1 MEEQLYKYLTGE
13 TSVTEKDELFD
24 RINANED
31 NRQEYA
37 RLQILTALS
46 SMTSQNGDEEWSSL
60 KMNELYGQVNK
71 KRYRRLIFSTLKYA
85 SVILLAV
92 IGTWFITTYD
102 SGNDQSS
109 YTQID
114 VPAGQRVHMTLA
126 DGTNVWLSPRTKMNV
141 PNRFNE
147 DNRTIELDG
156 EGYFSVSKDP
166 KRPFIVKTQK
176 YNVKVLGT
184 KFNVFSYSK
193 SPRFETD
200 LVEGSVHVYNKD
212 NQDDGLILKPN
223 EKAYLEN
230 NSLVKIPHIF
240 DNEEFL
246 KNGIFRFTGVPF
258 SEILNYLSLWY
269 NVEFEL
275 ARATNL
281 DRKVSGKFRQSD
293 EIQYILKALQ
303 GVHKFKFKMHEND
316 NRIEIY

>member
-1 MEEQLYKYLTGE
+1 MEEQLYKYLTDE

-24 RINANED
+24 RINANEES
-31 NRQEYA
+31 RQEYA

-46 SMTSQNGDEEWSSL
+46 SMTPQEGDEEWSSR
-60 KMNELYGQVNK
+60 KINELYERVNRK
-71 KRYRRLIFSTLKYA
+71 KYRSLIFNMLRYA
-85 SVILLAV
+85 SIILFSV
-92 IGTWFITTYD
+92 VGTWLLTEYGSD
-102 SGNDQSS
+102 SGQPSHTKIN
-109 YTQID
+109 

-126 DGTNVWLSPRTKMNV
+126 DGTDAWLSPRTRV
-141 PNRFNE
+141 SIPNEFNK
-147 DNRTIELDG
+147 DNRIVELDG

-166 KRPFIVKTQK
+166 ERPFIVKTQK
-176 YNVKVLGT
+176 YDIKVLGT
-184 KFNVFSYSK
+184 KFNVFAYSE

-212 NQDDGLILKPN
+212 NQNDGMILKPN
-223 EKAYLEN
+223 EKVYLEN
-230 NSLVKIPHIF
+230 NYLVKIPHVF
-240 DNEEFL
+240 NNEEYL

-269 NVEFEL
+269 NVKFEL
-275 ARATNL
+275 SRATNL

-293 EIQYILKALQ
+293 EIEYILKALQ